1 MPEASNNPAEAVQGS
16 LTFLGTGTSMGV
28 PTIACGCPVC
38 TSADPHDKR
47 LRPSILVRWPCPE
60 GAEPP
65 EKRAKNRKGQL
76 PFPDA
81 SGPCERT
88 VLIDTGPD
96 FRQQAL
102 SAGLKR
108 VDAVFYTHSHAD
120 HIFGLD
126 DLRPLSYLMYRE
138 SGPIP
143 LYTDPETRA
152 VLERIYNYT
161 FAEDARYTNR
171 ARVKLKDL
179 HESDPVAVHE
189 VSFIPVPVMHGA
201 LPILG
206 YRFGNAASCTD
217 VSSIPESSFELLE
230 GLDVLVLSALRH
242 APHPSHAN
250 LEQAVRWAMR
260 IDARETWFTHISHEL
275 GHAETNARLPEGMAL
290 AHDGLTIPVRLA

>member
-1 MPEASNNPAEAVQGS
+1 MLEAETNPTAGVHGT

-28 PTIACGCPVC
+28 PTIACSCPVC

-47 LRPSILVRWPCPE
+47 LRPSILVHWPCPE
-60 GAEPP
+60 GAEPVRKP
-65 EKRAKNRKGQL
+65 AKARRGFL
-76 PFPDA
+76 PFPEED
-81 SGPCERT
+81 GQCERV

-126 DLRPLSYLMYRE
+126 DLRPLSYRMYRE
-138 SGPIP
+138 NGPIP
-143 LYTDPETRA
+143 LYTDPETRT

-161 FAEDARYTNR
+161 FAEDAKYPNR
-171 ARVKLKDL
+171 ARVELKDVDDG
-179 HESDPVAVHE
+179 EAVAVYE
-189 VSFIPVPVMHGA
+189 VSFIPVPVMHGD

-206 YRFGNAASCTD
+206 YRFGNAAYFTD
-217 VSSIPESSFELLE
+217 VSSIPESSFALLE

-242 APHPSHAN
+242 TPHPSHAN
-250 LEQAVRWAMR
+250 LEQAVRWAKR
-260 IDARETWFTHISHEL
+260 IGARETWFTHISHEL
-275 GHAETNARLPEGMAL
+275 GHEETNARLPKGMAL
-290 AHDGLTIPVRLA
+290 AYDGLTVPVTLV